1 MQRGI
6 DERKALKQRQR
17 RAWRLRHGAHPH
29 PVRPA
34 KTPPDVPYG
43 VHMRNT
49 SGPGR
54 GSWATYVR
62 TARERARLSI
72 AEFARQIGK
81 DRGTV
86 HRWES
91 GKNRPEDP
99 DAVAVV
105 ADILRLDLD
114 EALAAA
120 GLRPGVGAPAQ
131 PTQELDEEIELVRT
145 DHRLTENQKR
155 RIIQMIEERREADRA
170 RSIEETKR
178 VIDLFRRSA

>member
-1 MQRGI
+1 M
-6 DERKALKQRQR
+6 A
-17 RAWRLRHGAHPH
+17 
-29 PVRPA
+29 
-34 KTPPDVPYG
+34 YG
-43 VHMRNT
+43 VRVRNT
-49 SGPGR
+49 PMAPD
-54 GSWATYVR
+54 WATYFR
-62 TARERARLSI
+62 TAREAARMSQSE
-72 AEFARQIGK
+72 AARQLGT
-81 DRGTV
+81 DRTTV
-86 HRWES
+86 WRWE
-91 GKNRPEDP
+91 NRRQKPEN
-99 DAVAVV
+99 AEVV
-105 ADILRLDLD
+105 GEVVRVFKLDLD